1 MLFLHPSRSPP
12 GPGLYILSP
21 RFVSRDREI
30 SIHALRVE
38 GDCTVPRLCRPY
50 SAFLSTPSGWRAT
63 YEVLCKLA
71 AFLFLSTPSGWRATS
86 YGPCNSA
93 TVLHFY
99 PRPPGGGRPDTPN
112 STTQSLKFL
121 STPSGWRA
129 TAALRRPYTGALIS
143 IHALRVEG
151 DRENLLTPKAQIRF
165 LSTPSG
171 WRATLSVYMWQRWC
185 DLFLSTPSGWRATG
199 RRNRRHGTA
208 GHFYPRPPGGG
219 RLWANF
225 I

>member
-1 MLFLHPSRSPP
+1 MYVCRCVCYLTFCAPPACGSGSPALCGSRLAPSAFLLFSWLLDPLMLFLHPSRSPP

-99 PRPPGGGRPDTPN
+99 PRPPGGGRP
-112 STTQSLKFL
+112 
-121 STPSGWRA
+121 
-129 TAALRRPYTGALIS
+129 
-143 IHALRVEG
+143 
-151 DRENLLTPKAQIRF
+151 
-165 LSTPSG
+165 
-171 WRATLSVYMWQRWC
+171 
-185 DLFLSTPSGWRATG
+185 
-199 RRNRRHGTA
+199 
-208 GHFYPRPPGGG
+208 
-219 RLWANF
+219 
-225 I
+225 

>member
-99 PRPPGGGRPDTPN
+99 PRPPGGGDRKRPRSNRTPQYN
-112 STTQSLKFL
+112 
-121 STPSGWRA
+121 
-129 TAALRRPYTGALIS
+129 
-143 IHALRVEG
+143 
-151 DRENLLTPKAQIRF
+151 
-165 LSTPSG
+165 
-171 WRATLSVYMWQRWC
+171 
-185 DLFLSTPSGWRATG
+185 
-199 RRNRRHGTA
+199 
-208 GHFYPRPPGGG
+208 FYPRPPGGG
-219 RLWANF
+219 RRFIRFPQVTPGQFLSTPPGGGRLWRKGGGSMPTDFYPRLRGGGRQQKRTKFSSVFAQKGEEFASLRRGKREFAGGVLKRTNF
-225 I
+225 RF